1 MIKNYSYFFEGRRKN
16 INICV
21 DCSKH
26 AEAFFVKNE
35 IWDIVPKSK
44 AKREMCLKCL
54 EKRLG
59 RKLTKS
65 DFQTGGTGDIHPHQE
80 WWDSIEESTTY
91 LNAISTETLETKL
104 EDLQLQMAE
113 IQEEMSS
120 IRSILEFRK
129 TNDVTE
135 FAKTLPESIFNFN
148 KEQLDFIFEHHNG
161 VNSTQYNLARTFYRE
176 LIGIHDLG
184 YNPKTNQTKFAI
196 NISDSFNSDDEYLAN
211 DYRENEEQIKSIKF
225 LGENLERV
233 DGSVEFLINYYFD
246 QSVNYIRY
254 VSETELYVTSY
265 YGRKTKYNNIS
276 KMLEYLVDEDLESGS
291 RD

>member
-1 MIKNYSYFFEGRRKN
+1 MKKYLDFIK
-16 INICV
+16 
-21 DCSKH
+21 
-26 AEAFFVKNE
+26 
-35 IWDIVPKSK
+35 
-44 AKREMCLKCL
+44 
-54 EKRLG
+54 
-59 RKLTKS
+59 
-65 DFQTGGTGDIHPHQE
+65 
-80 WWDSIEESTTY
+80 ESTY